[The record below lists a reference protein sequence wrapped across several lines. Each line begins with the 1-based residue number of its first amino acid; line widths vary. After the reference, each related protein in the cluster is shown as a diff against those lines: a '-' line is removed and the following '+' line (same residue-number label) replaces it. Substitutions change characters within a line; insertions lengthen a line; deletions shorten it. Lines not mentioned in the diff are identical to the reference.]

1 MGAVIVSGCR
11 GVGVRNVAWLWTMP
25 VLRAQPPK
33 WRRRSSQHRNGPPF
47 RLALAP
53 CKRRA
58 YNCALTKG
66 GRCKPVP
73 LCAVKGLCP
82 SLKRA
87 RVRLIMRQDM
97 ASSERILRRIP
108 GPGPGPL
115 RFGPAAQWRA
125 GGCTAQ
131 PPSAAVP
138 TLRHGSATRGS
149 GRAISSAPAL
159 ASSSARPLAP
169 AAPPCLGGAGRT
181 PAQPCG
187 GGASLSG
194 KGLADLIGGDSRCG
208 G

>member
-1 MGAVIVSGCR
+1 MQKACIVAGAGIVSGCR
-11 GVGVRNVAWLWTMP
+11 GVGVRNVARLWTIP

-33 WRRRSSQHRNGPPF
+33 WRRRPSQHRNGPPF

-97 ASSERILRRIP
+97 ATSERFLRLYPRP
-108 GPGPGPL
+108 RPRPPPL
-115 RFGPAAQWRA
+115 WVGCTMA
-125 GGCTAQ
+125 GGRLHRPTAKRSR
-131 PPSAAVP
+131 PNPAP
-138 TLRHGSATRGS
+138 RLRHSGQRSGQLVGSRSRQLVGPPTCPGGSALLGW
-149 GRAISSAPAL
+149 GRAHSRPAL
-159 ASSSARPLAP
+159 WW
-169 AAPPCLGGAGRT
+169 GGLLVRK
-181 PAQPCG
+181 
-187 GGASLSG
+187 GA
-194 KGLADLIGGDSRCG
+194 C
-208 G
+208 